1 MFSDKKEK
9 STSME
14 PSVSQNR
21 INEGTQLK
29 GDIVSSGFFRIDGE
43 IEGNISKPSKVVLG
57 KSGTIKG
64 KLICEDADMEGRFEG
79 NLNVSGTLTLK
90 STAHIE
96 GEVIV
101 GKLAVEPGATFNA
114 TCTMQGSSPRVASV
128 TKPLKEEK
136 EEVSSGSSLFDRQNR
151 LKKSGTTSD
160 ISDS

>member
-9 STSME
+9 SISME
-14 PSVSQNR
+14 PSTNQNR

-29 GDIVSSGFFRIDGE
+29 GDIVSSGFFRIDGT

-57 KSGTIKG
+57 KSGFIKG

-79 NLNVSGTLTLK
+79 TLNVSGTLTLK

-96 GEVIV
+96 GEVVV

-114 TCTMQGSSPRVASV
+114 TCSMQGATPKA
-128 TKPLKEEK
+128 TLQKTEK
-136 EEVSSGSSLFDRQNR
+136 EEVATGNSLFDRQHR
-151 LKKSGTTSD
+151 FKKTGTTSE
-160 ISDS
+160 ISES

>member
-9 STSME
+9 STLME

-29 GDIVSSGFFRIDGE
+29 GDIVSSGFFRIDGS

-57 KSGTIKG
+57 KSGFIKG

-79 NLNVSGTLTLK
+79 TLHVSGTLTLK

-96 GEVIV
+96 GEVVV

-114 TCTMQGSSPRVASV
+114 TCTMQGSVPKSKVQQEQ
-128 TKPLKEEK
+128 KEEAPK
-136 EEVSSGSSLFDRQNR
+136 ESSLFDRQHR
-151 LKKSGTTSD
+151 FKKSGTTSE
-160 ISDS
+160 ISES